1 MVDSEEGSVVITVDA
16 ETSVDGIVVVEDKEA
31 TVDFEVVDRGVV

>member
-1 MVDSEEGSVVITVDA
+1 MVDSEEGSVVIRVDA
-16 ETSVDGIVVVEDKEA
+16 EASVDGTAVVEGKEA